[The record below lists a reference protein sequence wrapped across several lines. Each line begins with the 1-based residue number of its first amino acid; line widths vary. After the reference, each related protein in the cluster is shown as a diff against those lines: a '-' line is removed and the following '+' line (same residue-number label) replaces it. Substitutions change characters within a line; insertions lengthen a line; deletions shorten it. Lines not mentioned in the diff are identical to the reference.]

1 MMTSELPHSDFY
13 VRVERR
19 IAWLTL
25 FAGALGAIL
34 AWRMASGRASAGIAA
49 GAVLAWLN
57 FSWLERG
64 TARLVQVAKG
74 ETPDGEK
81 RVPQASLFLMIAR
94 YGLIALAAYVI
105 VVRFRIPVWSILSGL
120 LALGAAASL
129 ASLYGVLFDN
139 D

>member
-105 VVRFRIPVWSILSGL
+105 VMRFRIPVWSILSGL